1 MVSTQT
7 ALIVPTHAPPSF
19 NKKLSLD
26 PKYLLD
32 TLNEIKRR
40 DSSTTKDDTIIDYT
54 SVLDQDDQ
62 RRRYSEKLVDA
73 DVKDSLELRKLYRQ
87 IQRQVHCNTQQVSLQ
102 LRR

>member
-1 MVSTQT
+1 M
-7 ALIVPTHAPPSF
+7 
-19 NKKLSLD
+19 
-26 PKYLLD
+26 LD

-62 RRRYSEKLVDA
+62 RRRFSEKLVDA

-102 LRR
+102 FRR